1 MVPRGSTVR
10 TLNITIVQ
18 TSASLDVES
27 NLERIEELLS
37 AAPDSDLIALPE
49 VFALRGDDRDHR
61 EVAEPVPGSI
71 IDRMAA
77 IATAR
82 DSWLLA
88 GSLVEASGEQA
99 CNTSLLLDRQ
109 GRVAATYR
117 KIHLFEAHLDDGTVI
132 REEDS
137 YSAGTEPVVV
147 ELDGWCCGMSICY
160 DLRFPELY
168 RLYADRGANLFFVP
182 ANFTQNTGRDHWEVL
197 LRARAI
203 ENQCFVIAPNQ
214 CGTNERTGV
223 ASYGNSMAVGP
234 WGDVLC
240 RAGDTET
247 VLSVELDPESLHK
260 VRNRI
265 PVLDHR
271 KLGASGSGAGIGTI
285 CVSPIRKA

>member
-1 MVPRGSTVR
+1 MVLSGSTVKN
-10 TLNITIVQ
+10 LSVTIVQ
-18 TSASLDVES
+18 TSASLDVQS
-27 NLERIEELLS
+27 NLARIEELLS
-37 AAPDSDLIALPE
+37 AAPHSDLIALPE

-61 EVAEPVPGSI
+61 EVAEPVSGSI
-71 IDRMAA
+71 VERMAA
-77 IATAR
+77 IAVAH

-88 GSLVEASGEQA
+88 GSMVEASDEQTW
-99 CNTSLLLDRQ
+99 NTCLLLDRQ
-109 GRVAATYR
+109 GRVTATYR
-117 KIHLFEAHLDDGTVI
+117 KIHLFEAHLEDGTVI

-168 RLYADRGANLFFVP
+168 RLYAERGAHLFFVP
-182 ANFTQNTGRDHWEVL
+182 ANFTQNTGKDHWEVL

-214 CGTNERTGV
+214 CGTNERTGA

-234 WGDVLC
+234 WGEVLC
-240 RAGDTET
+240 RAGDAET
-247 VLSVELDPESLHK
+247 VLCVELDPESLRK
-260 VRNRI
+260 VRKRI

-271 KLGASGSGAGIGTI
+271 RLG
-285 CVSPIRKA
+285 